1 MDERER
7 ERAVREFISWLY
19 EVGPAVDEV
28 PREWMWSAYQAAREE
43 ADAEVSPMRGKRV
56 AW

>member
-7 ERAVREFISWLY
+7 EQAVREFISWLY